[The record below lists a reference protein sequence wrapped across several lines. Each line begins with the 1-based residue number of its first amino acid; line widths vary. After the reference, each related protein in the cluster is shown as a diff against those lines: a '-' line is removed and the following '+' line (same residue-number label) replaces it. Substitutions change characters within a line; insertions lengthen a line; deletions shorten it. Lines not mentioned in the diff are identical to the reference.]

1 MSTTHVS
8 HEGGETDY
16 QFIDLAAR
24 EGPPPARQ
32 WVLDRLIPVG
42 AVSALYGDGGLGKS
56 MLALNLMAEMSRE
69 DAGSCLGLPVM
80 KGASVGLFAEDDED
94 EIVRRLQRISEE
106 AGMPYSAIAEKVS
119 IISGVGIEPTVNSS
133 GSRDLRWSALMDALI
148 VRAQATGARLLVLD
162 YAAAVF
168 SGDEL
173 DRAAVS
179 NFMRALQTV
188 AREHDLAVLLLGH
201 PSIEGMRGGR
211 GTSGST
217 AWRNQA
223 RSFLHLVAAG
233 KPDDDGRTRLSL
245 VLSKSNYA
253 KAGLALSIAF
263 DGTRFEVVE
272 TGATQQRSRRVPH
285 AQQVALAALRAVV
298 AEQAAVGHQSS
309 EPIRAPMDA
318 WRSRAYDMNISP
330 AGTMEANR
338 KAFQTARTALQIA
351 GLIENNGASAWLVP
365 GVG

>member
-1 MSTTHVS
+1 MSAKHTS
-8 HEGGETDY
+8 FEGGETDY
-16 QFIDLAAR
+16 QFINLAAR
-24 EGPPPARQ
+24 RGPPPSRQ
-32 WVLDRLIPVG
+32 WVLDRLIPLG

-56 MLALNLMAEMSRE
+56 MLALNLMAEMSRD
-69 DAGSCLGLPVM
+69 DAGSFLGLPVM

-94 EIVRRLQRISEE
+94 ELVRRLQRISEE
-106 AGMPYSAIAEKVS
+106 AGVPYDAIAEKVA

-133 GSRDLRWSALMDALI
+133 ESRGHRWSALMDALI
-148 VRAQATGARLLVLD
+148 VRAQTTGARLLVLD

-179 NFMRALQTV
+179 NFMRALQSL

-233 KPDDDGRTRLSL
+233 RPDDDGQTRLSL

-253 KAGLALSIAF
+253 KAGMALSIAF

-272 TGATQQRSRRVPH
+272 TGLAKQRNRRVPH

-298 AEQAAVGHQSS
+298 AEQPAPDLEAPGPV
-309 EPIRAPMDA
+309 RAPTDA
-318 WRSRAYDMNISP
+318 WRSRAYKMNISP

-338 KAFQTARTALQIA
+338 KAFQTARSALQVA
-351 GLIENNGASAWLVP
+351 GLVETDGATAWLVP